1 MWYFIVGFIVVI
13 LCVYIY
19 RKLIVQFYFRDHTD
33 RDDVMFVMLFVVGV
47 ILWPFVSLAII
58 WVLLENIS
66 SLLVPGIIKLLKD
79 LPNINIKVSKK
90 GDE

>member
-1 MWYFIVGFIVVI
+1 
-13 LCVYIY
+13 
-19 RKLIVQFYFRDHTD
+19 
-33 RDDVMFVMLFVVGV
+33 MLFVVGV

-66 SLLVPGIIKLLKD
+66 SLLVPRIIELLKD